1 MDIKIGFTESP
12 RELIIKLE
20 EAARED
26 AVTRIKEALKADEGI
41 LELDDAKGR
50 TYLINAEEVAYVEV
64 GADAAHPVGFMGA

>member
-12 RELIIKLE
+12 RELIVKLE
-20 EAARED
+20 EASRDD
-26 AVTRIKEALKADEGI
+26 AVTRIKDALTAAEGI

-64 GADAAHPVGFMGA
+64 GAVAAHPVGFIGA